1 MPVAVYKNGNSII
14 KINLSNG
21 TKIRETKD
29 DEFNLEFPES
39 LDINCT
45 NFCTG
50 GCPFCYQGCSVNGIH
65 GDIMGA
71 KFIDTLRPY
80 TEVALQVND
89 LTHPQLID
97 FLYKLHDKKVIANI
111 TVNQMHFLQKEE
123 FIKSLVDADLIK
135 GIGISLQNPT
145 SEFIERVQ
153 KYPNAVIHVINGI
166 FSASDIEA
174 LRDHDLKL
182 LILGYKDLGRGV
194 EFKKANAETIKRK
207 QKYLWDVLPTM
218 PSHFKLVSF
227 DNLALSQLNVKRML
241 SKKEWDSFYMGDEGS
256 SSMYVDLVN
265 KRFGV
270 SSLCKP
276 EEMHPMMDDVVE
288 MFNVVKN
295 DAISNR
301 K

>member
-1 MPVAVYKNGNSII
+1 MWAIYKNGNSIV
-14 KINLSNG
+14 KINLANG
-21 TKIRETKD
+21 SKIRETED
-29 DEFNLEFPES
+29 DDFNLEFPES

-80 TEVALQVND
+80 TEAALQVND

-145 SEFIERVQ
+145 QEFIERVK

-166 FSASDIEA
+166 LSASDIEK
-174 LRDHDLKL
+174 LRDNNLKM
-182 LILGYKDLGRGV
+182 LILGYKNLGRGV
-194 EFKKANAETIKRK
+194 DYYNANELNIKAKMR
-207 QKYLWDVLPTM
+207 YLYDVLPTL
-218 PSHFKLVSF
+218 PDRFNVLSF
-227 DNLALSQLNVKRML
+227 DNLALQQLDVRRL
-241 SKKEWDSFYMGDEGS
+241 LTDEEWESFFMGRDGTA
-256 SSMYVDLVN
+256 SMYVDIVTG
-265 KRFGV
+265 KFGV

-276 EEMHPMMDDVVE
+276 EEMHPILDTVDE
-288 MFNVVKN
+288 MFEIVKN
-295 DAISNR
+295 ETKLR
-301 K
+301 KL